1 MNMRSNILGM
11 ACLGLSLS
19 FAGCASS
26 PKSAKTVLVNGQQVP
41 RINLSFTGQP
51 YTVTHK
57 NAHPM
62 PGGPSSGVVGSGGVV
77 IGRICGVDINYDV
90 RHKGDHIFLNGV
102 VSGSTSQY
110 NANITIKDA
119 DGARLITGDFG
130 AQAGYGAID
139 LRVTDTEITGRVG
152 RRRFDLKADGDRLVG
167 RLRWSSD
174 REAPVEVRGYAAM
187 RELPPADLAAIL
199 PPLLTCNGREIE
211 RLSQGGLTVGFGG
224 PPTNDPS
231 ETSSIYQSY

>member
-1 MNMRSNILGM
+1 MNMRSNILGI

-19 FAGCASS
+19 VTGCASS
-26 PKSAKTVLVNGQQVP
+26 PKAAKTVLVNGQEMP
-41 RINLSFTGQP
+41 RINLTFTGQP
-51 YTVTHK
+51 YTVMHK

-62 PGGPSSGVVGSGGVV
+62 PGGPSSGVVASGGA
-77 IGRICGVDINYDV
+77 ILGRICGVDINYDV
-90 RHKGDHIFLNGV
+90 KHKGDHIFINGV

-110 NANITIKDA
+110 NANITVRDVN
-119 DGARLITGDFG
+119 GVRLITGDFG

-139 LRVTDTEITGRVG
+139 LQVTDTEITGRVG
-152 RRRFDLKADGDRLVG
+152 RRRFKLKAEGDQLVG
-167 RLRWSSD
+167 HLNWSSD
-174 REAPVEVRGYAAM
+174 HEAPVQVNGYAAM

-211 RLSQGGLTVGFGG
+211 RLGQGGLTVGFGG
-224 PPTNDPS
+224 APTSDPS